1 MITDELK
8 LEISDFSRWYAKNKQ
23 LAHHEYASKLFDKD
37 KTQKIHNDF
46 QKVIDSYPLPNDIY
60 IISAKNDNVKYLSLN
75 GCFIDEDILTS
86 HLSIKDDPEKEFYRI
101 KNKFTVAIPY
111 FKFRFADIIE
121 KNLDGDII
129 ASIIHE
135 RIKQGLTIEELAEKA
150 EIETNLLTKIET
162 RKQTP
167 SLRILYKIVKALNK
181 HLKLI

>member
-1 MITDELK
+1 MITEELK
-8 LEISDFSRWYAKNKQ
+8 TEISDFSKWYTKNKH
-23 LAHHEYASKLFDKD
+23 LAHYDYASKLFDKD
-37 KTQKIHNDF
+37 KAQKIHNEF
-46 QKVIDSYPLPNDIY
+46 QEIIDSYPLPNDIY

-75 GCFIDEDILTS
+75 GCFIDEDILNS
-86 HLSIKDDPEKEFYRI
+86 HLSIEDDPEKEFYRI

-121 KNLDGDII
+121 KNLESDII
-129 ASIIHE
+129 ASIINE
-135 RIKQGLTIEELAEKA
+135 RVKKGLTIEELAEKA

>member
-1 MITDELK
+1 MITEKLK
-8 LEISDFSRWYAKNKQ
+8 TEISEFSRWYTKNKQ
-23 LAHHEYASKLFDKD
+23 LAHYECASKLFDKD
-37 KTQKIHNDF
+37 KAQKIHNEL
-46 QKVIDSYPLPNDIY
+46 QEVIDSYPLPNDIHL
-60 IISAKNDNVKYLSLN
+60 INAKNDNIKYLSLN

-86 HLSIKDDPEKEFYRI
+86 HLSIEDDPEKEFYRI

-129 ASIIHE
+129 ASIINE
-135 RIKQGLTIEELAEKA
+135 RIKQDLTIDELAEKA
-150 EIETNLLTKIET
+150 QIEISLLNKIES

-181 HLKLI
+181 QLKLI